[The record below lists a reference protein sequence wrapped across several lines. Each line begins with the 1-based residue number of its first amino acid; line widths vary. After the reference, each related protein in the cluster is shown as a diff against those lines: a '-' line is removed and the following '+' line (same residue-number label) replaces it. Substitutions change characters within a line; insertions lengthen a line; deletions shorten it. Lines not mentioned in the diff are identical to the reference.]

1 VRALLLLLLALGGV
15 TAVLGSATAA
25 AQGTVA
31 SFFAAH
37 RGGALLWPENS
48 LLAFR
53 NALALGADYLELDV
67 HLSRDGEVV
76 VIHDP
81 TLDRTTTGRGPVR
94 EHTLAELQ
102 GLRLR
107 DRDGT
112 VTEEPVPTLEQA
124 VALAAAGKRQML
136 LEIKVDDRRRRYPD
150 IEEKVL
156 AILDRQRFTPFAVV
170 MAFEAET
177 WRRVRE
183 LRPDARAGAL
193 YSARQLPAA
202 AVDGELRALRA
213 AGVAF
218 VGLNQATVNAEVA
231 TKARLAG
238 LTLGVWTVNEGDAIE
253 RFLGQGVSV
262 VITDRPDLAKE
273 LLGR

>member
-1 VRALLLLLLALGGV
+1 MRGLLLALLALGGFG
-15 TAVLGSATAA
+15 AVLGTARGA
-25 AQGTVA
+25 AQGMVA
-31 SFFAAH
+31 PFFAAH

-53 NALALGADYLELDV
+53 NALALGADYIELDV
-67 HLSRDGEVV
+67 HLSRDGAVV
-76 VIHDP
+76 VIHDA

-94 EHTLAELQ
+94 EHTLAEL
-102 GLRLR
+102 GALRLR
-107 DRDGT
+107 DRGGA
-112 VTEEPVPTLEQA
+112 VTDEPVPTLEQA
-124 VALAAAGKRQML
+124 VALAAASRRQL
-136 LEIKVDDRRRRYPD
+136 LVEIKLDDRKRRYPG

-156 AILDRQRFTPFAVV
+156 AVLDRQGFVPFAVV

-193 YSARQLPAA
+193 YSARQWPA
-202 AVDGELRALRA
+202 AVDGELETLRA

-218 VGLNQATVNAEVA
+218 VGLAQAAVNAEVA
-231 TKARLAG
+231 RKARQAG
-238 LTLGVWTVNEGDAIE
+238 LALGVWTVNERAAIE
-253 RFLGQGVSV
+253 RFIGQGVSL